1 FPYRSFVLTNELLQ
15 SQAYI
20 WNPFFFQLPNHNKPM
35 TITKLGAAL
44 SMLNPAK
51 AHSLCTFSSLWLLC
65 TIEARQ

>member
-1 FPYRSFVLTNELLQ
+1 
-15 SQAYI
+15 
-20 WNPFFFQLPNHNKPM
+20 M
-35 TITKLGAAL
+35 TITELGAAL